1 MELNVGQR
9 LALNIDMHIILDA
22 GAGTGKT
29 QCTVN
34 RIIEHYLAID
44 QRATRMLPPGPR
56 PQALPSGALRVG
68 LAEREDLSNW
78 QGLLPSEVV
87 VLTFTN
93 RAAEE
98 MRHRLWLELDRLQ
111 TGPTSD
117 DGGSVR
123 RDTRVTAPGL
133 PEQLKA
139 MLEDAPIGTID
150 SFLTRLIAP
159 WKVTLMDRPTDEV
172 VSESRR
178 LVLISESLD
187 VIWRLRSTGDAIDA
201 GIPGEMAEG
210 FLASR
215 ERLIQRFADRRT
227 VHTVLASLLNQQIF
241 VDDVGRRMDAAGG
254 VNGDSIR
261 QLILEIIEE
270 LAGEVAELC
279 VELRELH
286 LEWLDS
292 VRNAATDLE
301 ISTALS
307 EGMNRYAALDSLLQM
322 TLPDTIWDQ
331 LLWIRALAV
340 TTLPKSVLSKPSLSA
355 FGMGNLTGSTDWPRG
370 IETLGKIKDAAT
382 KADVTSTCREISSSI
397 GQLWSSAIGR
407 KSRKLA
413 TLVSLL
419 DDSTLPVPCRPA
431 NHPSVWQP
439 VTIPA
444 PHHPPVG
451 TLSLNIAGEAEAMS
465 DLICVHRGLVEVFRE
480 LKINEGVHEFGDIS
494 DLAEDL
500 LLTRC
505 PRIMRSRYPVS
516 VVGALDGISQSNP
529 WRDDHIENA
538 LSILDSL
545 QSAGE
550 PAQGLSVEEI
560 STLHQDLVERW
571 ARLKQIRA
579 RYRAFIIDEAQD
591 NSSQQWRLLYRLWGE
606 RELSDTR
613 PCPDTSWQP
622 TVCCVGDRKQSIYAF
637 RQARVSGFVEFGKSL
652 RAINQHEFACVP
664 ELTRNPEL
672 RRVVEARDPRY
683 GADGSFVT
691 ASEITAS
698 RGIVENS
705 WVRFDVAED
714 DSTLPADVTRARS
727 EGHVEL
733 VVNYRSAGN
742 LLESMNDWWVGLFDD
757 SHDGLPGD
765 WYARSQSLVPFRSEA
780 CGRLEWLL
788 PATKTAPGHPEENLN
803 VALEPF
809 HSGTLQ
815 QRENA
820 LIAARIQALI
830 DGRET
835 KVIGEGG
842 KTWLDVEPLPAIPPE
857 EIMVLLPSRGALADL
872 NQRLQSL
879 GIPAQS
885 DREGGLLKRPTVKAM
900 LGLVMFAARPNSR
913 NFAAELARSPL
924 VGMSDNEIQKFLG
937 TARRGEDL
945 FGRLIANAPT
955 DGIGVL
961 AERWQQHARRG
972 RILEML
978 EETLDHSDLLLTY
991 PRLSDRQEAEQFISL
1006 INSIL
1011 REVGGD
1017 SIVLAQ
1023 RLATLIEI
1031 ASDKLDTENTPPPG
1045 AVRLMTIH
1053 GAKGCQARVVF
1064 VAGMFRASHGNVSQ
1078 EVRKRV
1084 LATTELFVA
1093 NSRPWLTRD
1102 SLKSGLWDMAQMV
1115 QEAQAQAEARRLLY
1129 VACTRVEDVL
1139 ILCGAPSDAILSDGR
1154 IDFDMT
1160 DAQTKVFGE
1169 MWLDA
1174 LRQGSGRAQDSSSQW
1189 LVEGD
1194 GKLIDNMP
1202 GAPSDDRPLPEA
1214 EDSERS
1220 IVPAD
1225 LFVNSDL
1232 AAGTITSLPIHHHT
1246 DCFPT
1251 GQTIQSPLIKMNN
1264 LDATARIAFGN
1275 PPAAAQPATAR
1286 KRIIRLS
1293 PHRLDSAYQ
1302 CMRRF
1307 WLQSH
1312 VGLPSEAILLPIATN
1327 RAGGGDEPR
1336 LPSPKDIGSMFHRI
1350 LELGLANP
1358 GPPGGSSPLA
1368 PLSSVWTEVSEDRL
1382 SKSDELDAL
1391 IDEVFA
1397 EMLEA
1402 EADESCTR
1410 ELMYAMTGAVCA
1422 GPLGVLTRGNPWQG
1436 ETVEGLR
1443 TEWPFSLNH
1452 DVKDL
1457 GLQEQAW
1464 SVSGAQVT
1472 ALVDEVRF
1480 LVTGIADLVLATRTE
1495 SGGAA
1500 LRAVDLKTTEAAGL
1514 LRKGKPAGD
1523 SLLAIPS
1530 DESEYSIAEK
1540 KILSEYRMQL
1550 AIYTLVLS
1558 RQEDARKAAGLPH
1571 REVLPPGILIAATG
1585 RLVTMTTEEISQ
1597 ALSDLNSLLT
1607 RIAHVSVESKSDVE
1621 QFPRKSDADDPA
1633 CQHCPYFLGDIRIC
1647 GPEGATLGAQ

>member
-29 QCTVN
+29 QSTVN

-44 QRATRMLPPGPR
+44 QRATRILPPGPR
-56 PQALPSGALRVG
+56 PQALPSGALMVG

-78 QGLLPSEVV
+78 NGLLPSEVV

-117 DGGSVR
+117 DGGAVR
-123 RDTRVTAPGL
+123 SDARVTAPGL

-150 SFLTRLIAP
+150 SFLTRLVSP

-187 VIWRLRSTGDAIDA
+187 VIWRLRSAGDAIDA
-201 GIPGEMAEG
+201 GIPGEMAEA

-227 VHTVLASLLNQQIF
+227 VHTVLGSLLNHQIF
-241 VDDVGRRMDAAGG
+241 VDEVARRMDAEGG
-254 VNGDSIR
+254 VSAETIR
-261 QLILEIIEE
+261 ALILNIIEE
-270 LAGEVAELC
+270 LADEVADLC
-279 VELRELH
+279 TTLRDEH
-286 LEWLDS
+286 LEWRDAVLDAS
-292 VRNAATDLE
+292 GDLE
-301 ISTALS
+301 VATALR
-307 EGMNRYAALDSLLQM
+307 EGMNRYAALDSLLEM
-322 TLPDTIWDQ
+322 PLPDTIWEQ

-340 TTLPKSVLSKPSLSA
+340 TTLSKSVLDKPSPNV
-355 FGMGNLTGSTDWPRG
+355 FGNGNLTGSADWPRG
-370 IETLGKIKDAAT
+370 ITTLGKIKDAAL
-382 KADVTSTCREISSSI
+382 KATVTGTCRTAAGRIK
-397 GQLWSSAIGR
+397 QLWGSASGR
-407 KSRKLA
+407 RARKLA
-413 TLVSLL
+413 TMVSLL
-419 DDSTLPVPCRPA
+419 DDSSLPVPCRPA
-431 NHPSVWQP
+431 NHPSAWQP
-439 VTIPA
+439 VTLPA
-444 PHHPPVG
+444 PHHPPAG
-451 TLSLNIAGEAEAMS
+451 TLSLDIDGEAQAMS

-480 LKINEGVHEFGDIS
+480 LKINEGVHEFGDIA

-505 PRIMRSRYPVS
+505 PRIMRPRYPVS
-516 VVGALDGISQSNP
+516 VVAALDGISQRNP

-538 LSILDSL
+538 MAILDAL
-545 QSAGE
+545 LAAGE

-560 STLHQDLVERW
+560 TALHQDLVERW

-606 RELSDTR
+606 RELSDSR
-613 PCPDTSWQP
+613 PRPDTSWEP

-637 RQARVSGFVEFGKSL
+637 RQARVSGFIEFGHNL
-652 RAINQHEFACVP
+652 RSINQHEFACVP
-664 ELTRNPEL
+664 ELTRLPEL
-672 RRVVEARDPRY
+672 RRAEEARDPRY
-683 GADGSFVT
+683 ADDGSFVT
-691 ASEITAS
+691 AAEMTAS
-698 RGIVENS
+698 RGIAEDA
-705 WVRFDVAED
+705 WVRYDVAED
-714 DSTLPADVTRARS
+714 DSTLPAVESRARS

-733 VVNYRSAGN
+733 VVNYRSAGD
-742 LLESMNDWWVGLFDD
+742 LLESMNDWWDGLFDE

-765 WYARSQSLVPFRSEA
+765 WYARSQSLVPFRSGA

-788 PATKTAPGHPEENLN
+788 PATEESPDHPEEDLN
-803 VALEPF
+803 VALDPF
-809 HSGTLQ
+809 RSGTLQ

-820 LIAARIQALI
+820 LIAARIQALVE
-830 DGRET
+830 GRET
-835 KVIGEGG
+835 RVIAEGEPA
-842 KTWLDVEPLPAIPPE
+842 WHDVEPLEAIPPE
-857 EIMVLLPSRGALADL
+857 DIMVLLPSRGALADL
-872 NQRLQSL
+872 NQRLQAL

-885 DREGGLLKRPTVKAM
+885 DREGGLLKRPAVKSLLA
-900 LGLVMFAARPNSR
+900 LVMFAARPSSR
-913 NFAAELARSPL
+913 NFAADLARSAL
-924 VGMSDNEIQKFLG
+924 VGMSDNEIQAFLG
-937 TARRGEDL
+937 SARRGEHL
-945 FGRLIANAPT
+945 FDRLVDNAPT
-955 DGIGVL
+955 DGV
-961 AERWQQHARRG
+961 AVMAQRWQQHARRG

-978 EETLDHSDLLLTY
+978 EETIDYSDLLLTY
-991 PRLSDRQEAEQFISL
+991 PRLTDRQEAEQFVAL
-1006 INSIL
+1006 ITSIL

-1031 ASDKLDTENTPPPG
+1031 ASDKLDTENSSPPG

-1053 GAKGCQARVVF
+1053 GSKGCQARVVF
-1064 VAGMFRASHGNVSQ
+1064 VAGMFRASHGNVNQ

-1093 NSRPWLTRD
+1093 NSRPWLTQN
-1102 SLKSGLWDMAQMV
+1102 SLKSGLWTMAQMV

-1139 ILCGAPSDAILSDGR
+1139 ILCGAPTDSIMNGGR
-1154 IDFDMT
+1154 IDFDMK
-1160 DAQTKVFGE
+1160 DAETKVFGE

-1174 LRQGSGRAQDSSSQW
+1174 LRQGSGRAQNSASQW
-1189 LVEGD
+1189 LLEEDVE
-1194 GKLIDNMP
+1194 LIDAMTTV
-1202 GAPSDDRPLPEA
+1202 PSDARPLPET

-1220 IVPAD
+1220 ISPAG
-1225 LFVNSDL
+1225 LLASSDL
-1232 AAGTITSLPIHHHT
+1232 AAGTLASLPVHHHT
-1246 DCFPT
+1246 DCLLSS
-1251 GQTIQSPLIKMNN
+1251 QSIQSPLVKMNN
-1264 LDATARIAFGN
+1264 LDQTARIAFEN
-1275 PPAAAQPATAR
+1275 SPPAAQSAALR
-1286 KRIIRLS
+1286 KRTIRLS
-1293 PHRLDSAYQ
+1293 PHRLDSAEQ

-1312 VGLPSEAILLPIATN
+1312 VALPSEAIMLPMALPEQEDY
-1327 RAGGGDEPR
+1327 DEPR
-1336 LPSPKDIGSMFHRI
+1336 LPSAKDIGSMFHRI
-1350 LELGLANP
+1350 LELGLPNP
-1358 GPPGGSSPLA
+1358 GPPGGSPLLT
-1368 PLSSVWTEVSEDRL
+1368 PLPGVWTEVSEDRL
-1382 SKSDELDAL
+1382 SKPEQLDAL

-1402 EADESCTR
+1402 EANEEHTR
-1410 ELMYAMTGAVCA
+1410 ALMHALAAAVVF
-1422 GPLGVLTRGNPWQG
+1422 GPLGALTRGDTWQG
-1436 ETVEGLR
+1436 ESVEGLR

-1452 DVKDL
+1452 DVDDL

-1464 SVSGAQVT
+1464 SVTGAQVT
-1472 ALVDEVRF
+1472 ALVNEVRF
-1480 LVTGIADLVLATRTE
+1480 LVTGIADLVLATHTE

-1514 LRKGKPAGD
+1514 MQDGEPAAD

-1530 DESEYSIAEK
+1530 DENEYSIAEQH
-1540 KILSEYRMQL
+1540 ILSEYRMQL

-1558 RQEDARKAAGLPH
+1558 RQEEARRTAGLPH

-1585 RLVTMTTEEISQ
+1585 RLVTMTPEQISQ
-1597 ALSDLNSLLT
+1597 ALDDLDSLLA
-1607 RIAHVSVESKSDVE
+1607 RIAQVSVESRTDVE
-1621 QFPRKSDADDPA
+1621 QFPRKTDPDDPA
-1633 CQHCPYFLGDIRIC
+1633 CKHCPYFLGHIRIC
-1647 GPEGATLGAQ
+1647 GPEGTPLGA